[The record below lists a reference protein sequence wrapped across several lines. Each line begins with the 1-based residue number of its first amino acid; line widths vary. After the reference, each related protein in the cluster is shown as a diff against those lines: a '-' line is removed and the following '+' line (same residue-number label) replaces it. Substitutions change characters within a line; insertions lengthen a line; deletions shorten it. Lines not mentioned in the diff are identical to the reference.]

1 MREALAC
8 GPKPFRLRKV
18 MQIHVARNSAQLG
31 VFSSEE
37 ILAGLVAGRFVA
49 ADLAWREGMA
59 AWTPLGEWPEFRGV
73 GVPASPNPVGPPSV
87 ETLPAPAWER
97 GSSFANYVAT
107 IKEVALDPVRTF
119 ANLRDGGF
127 ARPISFTYWSLVPA
141 WFCGSVLYGG
151 VFALMAMAGK
161 QVSSTVLPRDAFVAW
176 MQNVGAGGA
185 ALAVSGALACFFLL
199 MPLFSFVGAAFTHV
213 LLLPWKPAGGYAQTY
228 RAGAYAT
235 AAFLPFAFVPCLNY
249 VAMPWQMVAIIIA
262 HAQVHRIAWWKVL
275 ISLVV
280 MPCLC
285 VCGFYALLFA
295 SFAGKFAR

>member
-37 ILAGLVAGRFVA
+37 IIAGLVAGRFVA

-73 GVPASPNPVGPPSV
+73 GVPASPNSVGPPSV

-127 ARPISFTYWSLVPA
+127 ARPISFSYWSLLPA
-141 WFCGSVLYGG
+141 WVFGSLVYGG
-151 VFALMAMAGK
+151 LIFFLTTIGRTAALPKDPTMEWLSGIG
-161 QVSSTVLPRDAFVAW
+161 AF
-176 MQNVGAGGA
+176 GA
-185 ALAVSGALACFFLL
+185 AAIVSGFIGFIFLL
-199 MPLFSFVGAAFTHV
+199 APLTQFVGAAITHV
-213 LLLPWKPAGGYAQTY
+213 LLLPWKPAGSYAQTY

-235 AAFLPFAFVPCLNY
+235 AAFMPFAFVPCLNY

-280 MPCLC
+280 IPCC
-285 VCGFYALLFA
+285 CACGLYAMLAA
-295 SFAGKFAR
+295 SFAGSLSRLAH

>member
-1 MREALAC
+1 
-8 GPKPFRLRKV
+8 
-18 MQIHVARNSAQLG
+18 MQIHLARNSAQLG
-31 VFSSEE
+31 VFAPEE
-37 ILAGLVAGRFVA
+37 IIAGLQAGRFLA
-49 ADLAWREGMA
+49 SDLAWRDGMA
-59 AWTPLGEWPEFRGV
+59 AWTPLGDWSEFRGV
-73 GVPASPNPVGPPSV
+73 GVPPPSPSSV
-87 ETLPAPAWER
+87 AAFGAKNEATPDMPSWER
-97 GSSFANYVAT
+97 GSSFAHYVAT

-119 ANLRDGGF
+119 ANLRPGGF

-185 ALAVSGALACFFLL
+185 ALAVSGALACFFFL

-249 VAMPWQMVAIIIA
+249 VAMPWQLVALIIA
-262 HAQVHRIAWWKVL
+262 HSQVHRIAWWKVV

-295 SFAGKFAR
+295 SIAGKFAR